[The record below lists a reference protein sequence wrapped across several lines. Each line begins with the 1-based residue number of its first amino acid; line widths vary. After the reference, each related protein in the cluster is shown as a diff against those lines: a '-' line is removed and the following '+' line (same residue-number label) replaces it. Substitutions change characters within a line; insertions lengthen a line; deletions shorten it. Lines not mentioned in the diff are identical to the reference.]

1 MRNGPKKLT
10 AALINLCLLL
20 PTVAV
25 FITVIAAPIASA
37 QDSCGES
44 PNNIPTISQYFEE
57 HSVEDAGWGM
67 WWDGGS
73 EDLRSLDV
81 GCSTEMEIENDSAN
95 AISMELVPG
104 YRYTF
109 CITLVS
115 DSASPPSMGAI
126 GDVYLMTE
134 NNWNRYT
141 VSYADRER
149 EALEEVVNTMPVEWR
164 DMFVWL
170 PIRDVHAYE
179 SVSSEVFS
187 VAIDSSGSMWSS
199 VDWFDSG
206 EAKYYLVVDGWDNG
220 RPDDRGAAGG
230 TMQVEIL
237 VDVEE
242 RTTLPSFIAYILIAA
257 LPLACIIA
265 PLIIHSRY
273 MSAGLGDNEEEF
285 RHVPYLEDESDE
297 RDGAD

>member
-1 MRNGPKKLT
+1 MRDGPRKLT

-37 QDSCGES
+37 EASCDDPLNDRPE
-44 PNNIPTISQYFEE
+44 ISQYFEE
-57 HSVEDAGWGM
+57 HRVEDDWGI
-67 WWDGGS
+67 WWGGGS

-81 GCSTEMEIENDSAN
+81 GFSTEMEIENDSAN

-109 CITLVS
+109 CITLVA
-115 DSASPPSMGAI
+115 DSVSPPSMGAI
-126 GDVYLMTE
+126 GDFYLMTE
-134 NNWNRYT
+134 SNWNRYSG
-141 VSYADRER
+141 SYADRESR
-149 EALEEVVNTMPVEWR
+149 NLEEVVDTIPVEWR

-170 PIRDVHAYE
+170 PFRDVHFYE

-206 EAKYYLVVDGWDNG
+206 DARYYLVVDGWDNG
-220 RPDDRGAAGG
+220 RDTDRGAAGG

-237 VDVEE
+237 VNVEE

-273 MSAGLGDNEEEF
+273 MDAGLGDTEEAP

>member
-1 MRNGPKKLT
+1 MRDGPRKLT

-37 QDSCGES
+37 EASCDDPLNDRPE
-44 PNNIPTISQYFEE
+44 ISQYFEE
-57 HSVEDAGWGM
+57 HRVEDDWGI
-67 WWDGGS
+67 WWGGGS

-81 GCSTEMEIENDSAN
+81 GFSTEMEIENDSAN

-109 CITLVS
+109 CITLVA
-115 DSASPPSMGAI
+115 DSVSPPSMGAI
-126 GDVYLMTE
+126 GDFYLMTE
-134 NNWNRYT
+134 SNWNRYSG
-141 VSYADRER
+141 SYADRESR
-149 EALEEVVNTMPVEWR
+149 NLEEVVDTIPVEWR

-170 PIRDVHAYE
+170 PFRDVHFYE
-179 SVSSEVFS
+179 GVSSEVFS

-206 EAKYYLVVDGWDNG
+206 DARYYLVVDGWDNG
-220 RPDDRGAAGG
+220 RDTDRGAAGG

-237 VDVEE
+237 VNVEE

-273 MSAGLGDNEEEF
+273 MDAGLGDTEEAL

>member
-81 GCSTEMEIENDSAN
+81 GFSTEMEIENDSAN

-109 CITLVS
+109 CITLVA
-115 DSASPPSMGAI
+115 DSVSPPSMGAI
-126 GDVYLMTE
+126 GDFYLMTE
-134 NNWNRYT
+134 SNWNRYSG
-141 VSYADRER
+141 SYADRESR
-149 EALEEVVNTMPVEWR
+149 NLEEVVDTIPVEWR

-170 PIRDVHAYE
+170 PFRDVHFYE
-179 SVSSEVFS
+179 GVSSEVFS

-206 EAKYYLVVDGWDNG
+206 DARYYLVVDGWDNG
-220 RPDDRGAAGG
+220 RDTDRGAAGG

-237 VDVEE
+237 VNVEE

-273 MSAGLGDNEEEF
+273 MDAGLGDTEEAP

>member
-1 MRNGPKKLT
+1 MRDGPRKLT

-37 QDSCGES
+37 EASCDDPLNDRPE
-44 PNNIPTISQYFEE
+44 ISQYFEE
-57 HSVEDAGWGM
+57 HRVEDDWGI
-67 WWDGGS
+67 WWGGGS

-81 GCSTEMEIENDSAN
+81 GFSTEMEIENDSAN

-109 CITLVS
+109 CITLVA
-115 DSASPPSMGAI
+115 DSVSPPSMGAI
-126 GDVYLMTE
+126 GDFYLMTE
-134 NNWNRYT
+134 SNWNRYSG
-141 VSYADRER
+141 SYADRESR
-149 EALEEVVNTMPVEWR
+149 NLEEVVDTIPVEWR

-170 PIRDVHAYE
+170 PFRDVHFYE
-179 SVSSEVFS
+179 GVSSEVFS
-187 VAIDSSGSMWSS
+187 VAIDSSGSLWSS

-206 EAKYYLVVDGWDNG
+206 DARYYLVVDGWDNG
-220 RPDDRGAAGG
+220 RDTDRGAAGG

-237 VDVEE
+237 VNVEE

-273 MSAGLGDNEEEF
+273 MDAGLGDTEEAP

>member
-1 MRNGPKKLT
+1 VRDGPRKLT

-37 QDSCGES
+37 EASCDDPLNDRPE
-44 PNNIPTISQYFEE
+44 ISQYFEE
-57 HSVEDAGWGM
+57 HRVEDDWGI
-67 WWDGGS
+67 WWGGGS

-81 GCSTEMEIENDSAN
+81 GFSTEMEIENDSAN

-109 CITLVS
+109 CITLVA
-115 DSASPPSMGAI
+115 DSVSPPSMGAI
-126 GDVYLMTE
+126 GDFYLMTE
-134 NNWNRYT
+134 SNWNRYSG
-141 VSYADRER
+141 SYADRESR
-149 EALEEVVNTMPVEWR
+149 NLEEVVDTIPVEWR

-170 PIRDVHAYE
+170 PFRDVHFYE
-179 SVSSEVFS
+179 GVSSEVFS

-206 EAKYYLVVDGWDNG
+206 DARYYLVVDGWDNG
-220 RPDDRGAAGG
+220 RDTDRGAAGG

-237 VDVEE
+237 VNVEE

-273 MSAGLGDNEEEF
+273 MDAGLGDTEEAP

>member
-81 GCSTEMEIENDSAN
+81 GFSTEMEIENDSAN

-149 EALEEVVNTMPVEWR
+149 EDLEEVVNTMPVEWR

-170 PIRDVHAYE
+170 PFRDVHAYE

-273 MSAGLGDNEEEF
+273 MSAGLGDNE
-285 RHVPYLEDESDE
+285 
-297 RDGAD
+297 

>member
-1 MRNGPKKLT
+1 MRDGPRKLT
-10 AALINLCLLL
+10 AALTNLCLLL

-37 QDSCGES
+37 EASCDDPLNDRPE
-44 PNNIPTISQYFEE
+44 ISQYFEE
-57 HSVEDAGWGM
+57 HRVEDDWGI
-67 WWDGGS
+67 WWGGGS

-81 GCSTEMEIENDSAN
+81 GFSTEMEIENDSAN

-109 CITLVS
+109 CITLVA
-115 DSASPPSMGAI
+115 DSVSPPSMGAI
-126 GDVYLMTE
+126 GDFYLMTE
-134 NNWNRYT
+134 SNWNRYSG
-141 VSYADRER
+141 SYADRESR
-149 EALEEVVNTMPVEWR
+149 NLEEVVDTIPVEWR

-170 PIRDVHAYE
+170 PFRDVHFYE
-179 SVSSEVFS
+179 GVSSEVFS

-206 EAKYYLVVDGWDNG
+206 DARYYLVVDGWDNG
-220 RPDDRGAAGG
+220 RDTDRGAAGG

-237 VDVEE
+237 VNVEE

-273 MSAGLGDNEEEF
+273 MDAGLGDTEEAP

>member
-1 MRNGPKKLT
+1 MRNGPRKLT
-10 AALINLCLLL
+10 ATLINLCLLL

-25 FITVIAAPIASA
+25 FIAVIAAPIASA
-37 QDSCGES
+37 EASCDDPS
-44 PNNIPTISQYFEE
+44 SDIPAIDQYFEE
-57 HSVEDAGWGM
+57 HSVEDGWGI
-67 WWDGGS
+67 WWEGGS

-81 GCSTEMEIENDSAN
+81 GFSTEMEIENDSAN

-109 CITLVS
+109 CITLVA

-134 NNWNRYT
+134 SNWNRYT
-141 VSYADRER
+141 GSYADREW
-149 EALEEVVNTMPVEWR
+149 EDLEEVVNTMPVEWR

-170 PIRDVHAYE
+170 PFRDVHAYE

-206 EAKYYLVVDGWDNG
+206 DAKYYLVVDGWDNS
-220 RPDDRGAAGG
+220 RNTDRGAAGG

-273 MSAGLGDNEEEF
+273 LSAGLGDNEEEL

-297 RDGAD
+297 RDGTG

>member
-1 MRNGPKKLT
+1 MRDGPRKLT

-37 QDSCGES
+37 EASCDDPLNDRPE
-44 PNNIPTISQYFEE
+44 ISQYFEE
-57 HSVEDAGWGM
+57 HRVEDDWGI
-67 WWDGGS
+67 WWGGGS

-81 GCSTEMEIENDSAN
+81 GFSTEMEIENDSAN

-109 CITLVS
+109 CITLVA
-115 DSASPPSMGAI
+115 DSVSPPSMGAI
-126 GDVYLMTE
+126 GDFYLMTE
-134 NNWNRYT
+134 SNWNRYSG
-141 VSYADRER
+141 SYADRESR
-149 EALEEVVNTMPVEWR
+149 NLEEVVDTIPVEWR

-170 PIRDVHAYE
+170 PFRDVHFYE
-179 SVSSEVFS
+179 GVSSEVFS

-206 EAKYYLVVDGWDNG
+206 DARYYLVVDGWDNG
-220 RPDDRGAAGG
+220 RDTDRGAAGG

-237 VDVEE
+237 VNVEE

-273 MSAGLGDNEEEF
+273 MDAGLGDTEEAP